1 MYRLTKLS
9 AALLLAGF
17 AGAASA
23 GWNQLDLNQP
33 SNLDEQE
40 NVVYQGSFNYNG
52 QTYGPSTAVAAP
64 TQASAAIASVFDL
77 NALQAFTLYGKNGPG
92 GTGHNDDL
100 SLTSNDDSSAA
111 GVKTPVV
118 YRIYRQNYSA
128 ATVNLARGT
137 EGRHFVKHIIG
148 EQTAPGTL
156 VNGTYNYAGVT
167 FSNFPRGMFDY
178 QVTVTGPSAA
188 TGEGSFS
195 LNEIKIPARIS
206 STGKNIVFDITNGKL
221 DPAALATT
229 SNGLVF
235 AGRRNDYGKRRQQF
249 EGVGRNRWPRCR
261 PHVQPDPVRPQRRGN
276 RRHHHRPAGAHR
288 RRSRHRR
295 QAVNAV
301 AKPGQGF
308 LFNRHQSHLYFYLN
322 IRHP

>member
-1 MYRLTKLS
+1 MARILS
-9 AALLLAGF
+9 RV
-17 AGAASA
+17 GASAKPGAIHTASA

-33 SNLDEQE
+33 SNLDEQAS
-40 NVVYQGSFNYNG
+40 VVYQGSFNYNG
-52 QTYGPSTAVAAP
+52 QTYGPSTAVATP
-64 TQASAAIASVFDL
+64 TQASAAIASAFDL

-148 EQTAPGTL
+148 DQTAPGTL
-156 VNGTYNYAGVT
+156 VNGTYRYAGVT

-235 AGRRNDYGKRRQQF
+235 AGDVTITANDVSNFDAWKEIKGLEATPEYSLTLFGPNGAEIAGTITGLPERIG
-249 EGVGRNRWPRCR
+249 GVA
-261 PHVQPDPVRPQRRGN
+261 VI
-276 RRHHHRPAGAHR
+276 GAK
-288 RRSRHRR
+288 
-295 QAVNAV
+295 Q
-301 AKPGQGF
+301 
-308 LFNRHQSHLYFYLN
+308 
-322 IRHP
+322 

>member
-17 AGAASA
+17 AGTASA

-33 SNLDEQE
+33 SNLDEQAS
-40 NVVYQGSFNYNG
+40 VVYQGSFNYNG
-52 QTYGPSTAVAAP
+52 QTYGPSTAVATP
-64 TQASAAIASVFDL
+64 TQASAAIASAFDL

-148 EQTAPGTL
+148 DQTAPGTL

-206 STGKNIVFDITNGKL
+206 SNGKNIVFDITNGKL

-235 AGRRNDYGKRRQQF
+235 AGDVTITANDVSNFDAWKEIKGLEATPEYSLTLFGPNGAEIAGTITGLPERIG
-249 EGVGRNRWPRCR
+249 GVA
-261 PHVQPDPVRPQRRGN
+261 VI
-276 RRHHHRPAGAHR
+276 GAK
-288 RRSRHRR
+288 
-295 QAVNAV
+295 Q
-301 AKPGQGF
+301 
-308 LFNRHQSHLYFYLN
+308 
-322 IRHP
+322 

>member
-148 EQTAPGTL
+148 DQTAPGTL

-206 STGKNIVFDITNGKL
+206 STGKNIVFNIDNGKL
-221 DPAALATT
+221 NPATLDA
-229 SNGLVF
+229 SSDGLVF
-235 AGRRNDYGKRRQQF
+235 AGGVTITANDVSNSKAWEEIGGLAADPKYDLTLFGPNGAEIAGTITGLPERIG
-249 EGVGRNRWPRCR
+249 GVA
-261 PHVQPDPVRPQRRGN
+261 VI
-276 RRHHHRPAGAHR
+276 GAK
-288 RRSRHRR
+288 
-295 QAVNAV
+295 Q
-301 AKPGQGF
+301 
-308 LFNRHQSHLYFYLN
+308 
-322 IRHP
+322 

>member
-100 SLTSNDDSSAA
+100 NLTSNDDSSAA

-148 EQTAPGTL
+148 DQTAAGTL

-178 QVTVTGPSAA
+178 EVTVTGPSAA

-206 STGKNIVFDITNGKL
+206 SNGKNIVFSIDNGKL
-221 DPAALATT
+221 NPTT
-229 SNGLVF
+229 LDASSDGLVF
-235 AGRRNDYGKRRQQF
+235 AG
-249 EGVGRNRWPRCR
+249 GVTITASDVSN
-261 PHVQPDPVRPQRRGN
+261 PDAWKEIGGLAADPKYDLTLFGPNGAEI
-276 RRHHHRPAGAHR
+276 AGTITGLPER
-288 RRSRHRR
+288 IGGV
-295 QAVNAV
+295 AVIG
-301 AKPGQGF
+301 AKQ
-308 LFNRHQSHLYFYLN
+308 
-322 IRHP
+322 

>member
-77 NALQAFTLYGKNGPG
+77 NALQAFTLYGKNGPR

-148 EQTAPGTL
+148 DQTAAGTL
-156 VNGTYNYAGVT
+156 VNGTYRYAGSRSPT
-167 FSNFPRGMFDY
+167 SR
-178 QVTVTGPSAA
+178 AA
-188 TGEGSFS
+188 C
-195 LNEIKIPARIS
+195 
-206 STGKNIVFDITNGKL
+206 STM
-221 DPAALATT
+221 
-229 SNGLVF
+229 
-235 AGRRNDYGKRRQQF
+235 
-249 EGVGRNRWPRCR
+249 
-261 PHVQPDPVRPQRRGN
+261 
-276 RRHHHRPAGAHR
+276 
-288 RRSRHRR
+288 RSR
-295 QAVNAV
+295 
-301 AKPGQGF
+301 
-308 LFNRHQSHLYFYLN
+308 
-322 IRHP
+322 

>member
-1 MYRLTKLS
+1 MNRLSQIS

-33 SNLDEQE
+33 SNLEGQAD
-40 NVVYQGSFNYNG
+40 VVYQGSFNYNG

-64 TQASAAIASVFDL
+64 TQASAGIASVFDL

-100 SLTSNDDSSAA
+100 SLTSNDSSSAA

-118 YRIYRQNYSA
+118 YRMYRQNYSA

-137 EGRHFVKHIIG
+137 KGRDFVKHIVG
-148 EQTAPGTL
+148 DRTAPGTL

-178 QVTVTGPSAA
+178 QVKVTGPSAA

-195 LNEIKIPARIS
+195 LDGIKIPARIS
-206 STGKNIVFDITNGKL
+206 PTAKDIVFNIDDGKL
-221 DPAALATT
+221 DQTALAATD
-229 SNGLVF
+229 NGLVF
-235 AGRRNDYGKRRQQF
+235 KGSVTVTSADVSNPEAWKFINTDAMADPEYALTLFGPNGAEIAGSITGLPERIG
-249 EGVGRNRWPRCR
+249 GVA
-261 PHVQPDPVRPQRRGN
+261 VI
-276 RRHHHRPAGAHR
+276 GAK
-288 RRSRHRR
+288 
-295 QAVNAV
+295 Q
-301 AKPGQGF
+301 
-308 LFNRHQSHLYFYLN
+308 
-322 IRHP
+322 

>member
-1 MYRLTKLS
+1 MNRLTKLS

-148 EQTAPGTL
+148 DQTAPGTL

-178 QVTVTGPSAA
+178 EVTVTGPSAA

-206 STGKNIVFDITNGKL
+206 SNGKNIVFNIDNGKL
-221 DPAALATT
+221 NPTT
-229 SNGLVF
+229 LDASSDGLVF
-235 AGRRNDYGKRRQQF
+235 AG
-249 EGVGRNRWPRCR
+249 GVTITASDVSN
-261 PHVQPDPVRPQRRGN
+261 PDAWKEIGGLAADPKYDLTLFGPN
-276 RRHHHRPAGAHR
+276 GAEITGTITGLPER
-288 RRSRHRR
+288 IGGV
-295 QAVNAV
+295 AVIG
-301 AKPGQGF
+301 AKQ
-308 LFNRHQSHLYFYLN
+308 
-322 IRHP
+322 

>member
-1 MYRLTKLS
+1 MNRLTKLS
-9 AALLLAGF
+9 AALLMAGF
-17 AGAASA
+17 ASAASA

-52 QTYGPSTAVAAP
+52 QTYGPSTAVAAS
-64 TQASAAIASVFDL
+64 TQASATIASVFDL

-100 SLTSNDDSSAA
+100 SLTSNDNSSAA

-195 LNEIKIPARIS
+195 LDEIKIPAKIS
-206 STGKNIVFDITNGKL
+206 STGKNIVFNINNGKL
-221 DPAALATT
+221 NPATLDA
-229 SNGLVF
+229 SSDGLVF
-235 AGRRNDYGKRRQQF
+235 AGNVTITANDVSNSDAWKEIGGPAADPKYDLTLFGPNGAEIAGTITGLPERIG
-249 EGVGRNRWPRCR
+249 GVA
-261 PHVQPDPVRPQRRGN
+261 VI
-276 RRHHHRPAGAHR
+276 GAK
-288 RRSRHRR
+288 
-295 QAVNAV
+295 Q
-301 AKPGQGF
+301 
-308 LFNRHQSHLYFYLN
+308 
-322 IRHP
+322 

>member
-148 EQTAPGTL
+148 DQTASGTL

-206 STGKNIVFDITNGKL
+206 SNGKNIVFNIDNGKL
-221 DPAALATT
+221 NPTT
-229 SNGLVF
+229 LDASSDGLVF
-235 AGRRNDYGKRRQQF
+235 AG
-249 EGVGRNRWPRCR
+249 GVTITASDVSN
-261 PHVQPDPVRPQRRGN
+261 PDAWKEIGGLAADPKYDLTLFGPNGAEI
-276 RRHHHRPAGAHR
+276 AGTITGLPER
-288 RRSRHRR
+288 IGGV
-295 QAVNAV
+295 AVIG
-301 AKPGQGF
+301 AKQ
-308 LFNRHQSHLYFYLN
+308 
-322 IRHP
+322 

>member
-1 MYRLTKLS
+1 MNRLTQIS

-33 SNLDEQE
+33 SNLEGQTD
-40 NVVYQGSFNYNG
+40 VVYQGSFNYNG

-64 TQASAAIASVFDL
+64 TQASAGIANVFDL

-100 SLTSNDDSSAA
+100 SLTSNDSSSAA

-118 YRIYRQNYSA
+118 YRVYRQNYSA
-128 ATVNLARGT
+128 AVVNLARGT
-137 EGRHFVKHIIG
+137 EARHFVKSIVG
-148 EQTAPGTL
+148 DRTAPGTL

-195 LNEIKIPARIS
+195 LDGIKIPARIS
-206 STGKNIVFDITNGKL
+206 PTAKDIVFNIDDGKL
-221 DPAALATT
+221 DQTALAATD
-229 SNGLVF
+229 NGLVF
-235 AGRRNDYGKRRQQF
+235 KGSVTVNSADVSNPEAWKEINKG
-249 EGVGRNRWPRCR
+249 
-261 PHVQPDPVRPQRRGN
+261 PQGTPEYALTLFGPN
-276 RRHHHRPAGAHR
+276 GAEIAGAITGLPDR
-288 RRSRHRR
+288 IGGV
-295 QAVNAV
+295 AVIG
-301 AKPGQGF
+301 AKQ
-308 LFNRHQSHLYFYLN
+308 
-322 IRHP
+322 

>member
-1 MYRLTKLS
+1 MNRLTKLS

-148 EQTAPGTL
+148 DQTAPGTL
-156 VNGTYNYAGVT
+156 VNGTYSYAGVT

-206 STGKNIVFDITNGKL
+206 SNGKNIVFNIDNGKL
-221 DPAALATT
+221 NPTT
-229 SNGLVF
+229 LDVSSDGLVF
-235 AGRRNDYGKRRQQF
+235 AG
-249 EGVGRNRWPRCR
+249 GVTITASDVSN
-261 PHVQPDPVRPQRRGN
+261 PDAWKEIGGLAADPKYDLTLFGPNGAEI
-276 RRHHHRPAGAHR
+276 AGTITGLPER
-288 RRSRHRR
+288 IGGV
-295 QAVNAV
+295 AVIG
-301 AKPGQGF
+301 AKQ
-308 LFNRHQSHLYFYLN
+308 
-322 IRHP
+322 

>member
-1 MYRLTKLS
+1 MNRLTQIS

-156 VNGTYNYAGVT
+156 VNGTYRYAGAT

-206 STGKNIVFDITNGKL
+206 STGKNIVFNIDNGKWNPATL
-221 DPAALATT
+221 DA
-229 SNGLVF
+229 SSDGLVF
-235 AGRRNDYGKRRQQF
+235 VGGVTITANDVSNPNAWAEINRGQQGTPEYALTLFGPNGAEIAGSITGLPERIG
-249 EGVGRNRWPRCR
+249 GVA
-261 PHVQPDPVRPQRRGN
+261 VI
-276 RRHHHRPAGAHR
+276 GAK
-288 RRSRHRR
+288 
-295 QAVNAV
+295 Q
-301 AKPGQGF
+301 
-308 LFNRHQSHLYFYLN
+308 
-322 IRHP
+322 

>member
-100 SLTSNDDSSAA
+100 NLTSNDDSSAA

-148 EQTAPGTL
+148 DQTAAGTL

-178 QVTVTGPSAA
+178 EVTVTGPSAA

-206 STGKNIVFDITNGKL
+206 SNGKNIVFNIDNGKL
-221 DPAALATT
+221 NPTT
-229 SNGLVF
+229 LDASSDGLVF
-235 AGRRNDYGKRRQQF
+235 AG
-249 EGVGRNRWPRCR
+249 GVTITASDVSN
-261 PHVQPDPVRPQRRGN
+261 PDAWKEIGGLAADPKYDLTLFGPNGAEI
-276 RRHHHRPAGAHR
+276 AGTITGLPER
-288 RRSRHRR
+288 IGGV
-295 QAVNAV
+295 AVIG
-301 AKPGQGF
+301 AKQ
-308 LFNRHQSHLYFYLN
+308 
-322 IRHP
+322 

>member
-33 SNLDEQE
+33 SNLDKQPD
-40 NVVYQGSFNYNG
+40 VVYQGSFNYNG
-52 QTYGPSTAVAAP
+52 QTYGPSAAVAVP
-64 TQASAAIASVFDL
+64 PQASATIASVFDL

-100 SLTSNDDSSAA
+100 SLTSNDNSSAA

-235 AGRRNDYGKRRQQF
+235 AGDVTITANDVSNSKAWEEIGGLDADPTYSLTLFGPNGAEIAGTITGLPERIG
-249 EGVGRNRWPRCR
+249 GVA
-261 PHVQPDPVRPQRRGN
+261 VI
-276 RRHHHRPAGAHR
+276 GAK
-288 RRSRHRR
+288 
-295 QAVNAV
+295 Q
-301 AKPGQGF
+301 
-308 LFNRHQSHLYFYLN
+308 
-322 IRHP
+322 

>member
-148 EQTAPGTL
+148 DQTAPGTL

-206 STGKNIVFDITNGKL
+206 SNGKNIVFDITNGKL

-235 AGRRNDYGKRRQQF
+235 AGDVTITANDVSNFDAWKEIMGPEATPEYSLTLFGPNGAEIAGTITGLPERIG
-249 EGVGRNRWPRCR
+249 GVA
-261 PHVQPDPVRPQRRGN
+261 VI
-276 RRHHHRPAGAHR
+276 GAK
-288 RRSRHRR
+288 
-295 QAVNAV
+295 Q
-301 AKPGQGF
+301 
-308 LFNRHQSHLYFYLN
+308 
-322 IRHP
+322 

>member
-52 QTYGPSTAVAAP
+52 QTYGPSTAVAVP
-64 TQASAAIASVFDL
+64 PQASATIASVFDL

-235 AGRRNDYGKRRQQF
+235 AGDVTITANDVSNSKAWEEIGGLDADPTYSLTLFGPNGAEIAGTITGLPERIG
-249 EGVGRNRWPRCR
+249 GVA
-261 PHVQPDPVRPQRRGN
+261 VI
-276 RRHHHRPAGAHR
+276 GAK
-288 RRSRHRR
+288 
-295 QAVNAV
+295 Q
-301 AKPGQGF
+301 
-308 LFNRHQSHLYFYLN
+308 
-322 IRHP
+322 

>member
-148 EQTAPGTL
+148 DQTAPGTL

-206 STGKNIVFDITNGKL
+206 SNGKNIVFNIDNGKL
-221 DPAALATT
+221 NPTT
-229 SNGLVF
+229 LDASSDGLVF
-235 AGRRNDYGKRRQQF
+235 AG
-249 EGVGRNRWPRCR
+249 GVTITASDVSN
-261 PHVQPDPVRPQRRGN
+261 PDAWKEIGGLAADPKYDLTLFGPNGAEI
-276 RRHHHRPAGAHR
+276 AGTITGLPER
-288 RRSRHRR
+288 IGGV
-295 QAVNAV
+295 AVIG
-301 AKPGQGF
+301 AKQ
-308 LFNRHQSHLYFYLN
+308 
-322 IRHP
+322 